1 MGGGMAA
8 NLLKAGYQLTVWNRN
23 PEKCEPFARKGARE
37 QPDDTLRPIFT
48 EADNLLRQAG
58 GDSEARAI
66 GPVLLLTAADVPAM
80 PPQSRGQ
87 R

>member
-1 MGGGMAA
+1 LISPYGEI
-8 NLLKAGYQLTVWNRN
+8 NLWNV
-23 PEKCEPFARKGARE
+23 PLLRE

-80 PPQSRGQ
+80 PP
-87 R
+87 